1 MQPHI
6 NQIVEF
12 DRGKLDPHSLRGFV
26 LAYSE
31 ALTLLNVLT
40 DDYFLNGY
48 SVIRNQD
55 VVSYSPY
62 DSPDYFL
69 NRAVRLKGIKPKR
82 APKVDISDW
91 PLLLKTAN
99 QLFPLITIHRELI
112 STDVCHIGTIQT
124 MRAKTFDLFEID
136 PDAEWERER
145 KYRFADVTKVDFA
158 GGYEDALWRVA
169 EEDGLP
175 AAARPNKS
183 LDASGTS
190 GLVIDNLPVTRL
202 SPAASTQPLSR
213 FAF

>member
-55 VVSYSPY
+55 VVAYSPY
-62 DSPDYFL
+62 DNPDYFL
-69 NRAVRLKGIKPKR
+69 NRAVLLKGIKPKR
-82 APKVDISDW
+82 APKMNVLDW

-99 QLFPLITIHRELI
+99 QLFPLITVYRELI
-112 STDVCHIGTIQT
+112 STDVCHIGTIRT
-124 MRAKTFDLFEID
+124 VRAKTFDLFEIG
-136 PDAEWERER
+136 PDAEWDRER
-145 KYRFADVTKVDFA
+145 KYRFADVTKVDFG

-169 EEDGLP
+169 KEDGLP

-183 LDASGTS
+183 LDASG
-190 GLVIDNLPVTRL
+190 GGVFRN
-202 SPAASTQPLSR
+202 
-213 FAF
+213 

>member
-31 ALTLLNVLT
+31 TLTLLDVLT

-48 SVIRNQD
+48 TVIRNQD
-55 VVSYSPY
+55 VVSYSAY

-69 NRAVRLKGIKPKR
+69 NRAVQLKGLKPKR
-82 APKVDISDW
+82 APKVNISDW

-99 QLFPLITIHRELI
+99 QLFPLITIHREVI
-112 STDVCHIGTIQT
+112 SPDVCHIGTIQS
-124 MRAKTFDLFEID
+124 MRVKTFSLFEID
-136 PDAEWERER
+136 ADAEWEREHR
-145 KYRFADVTKVDFA
+145 YRFSDVTKVDFA

-169 EEDGLP
+169 EQDGIP

-183 LDASGTS
+183 LQVSAG
-190 GLVIDNLPVTRL
+190 
-202 SPAASTQPLSR
+202 
-213 FAF
+213 

>member
-31 ALTLLNVLT
+31 TLTLLNVLT

-48 SVIRNQD
+48 TVIRNQD
-55 VVSYSPY
+55 VVSYSAY

-69 NRAVRLKGIKPKR
+69 NRAVQLKGIKPKR
-82 APKVDISDW
+82 APKVNISDW

-99 QLFPLITIHRELI
+99 QLFPLITIHREVI
-112 STDVCHIGTIQT
+112 SADVCHIGTIQS
-124 MRAKTFDLFEID
+124 MRVKTFSLFEID
-136 PDAEWERER
+136 ADAEWEREHR
-145 KYRFADVTKVDFA
+145 YRFADVTKVDFA

-169 EEDGLP
+169 EQDGIP

-183 LDASGTS
+183 LQVSAG
-190 GLVIDNLPVTRL
+190 
-202 SPAASTQPLSR
+202 
-213 FAF
+213 